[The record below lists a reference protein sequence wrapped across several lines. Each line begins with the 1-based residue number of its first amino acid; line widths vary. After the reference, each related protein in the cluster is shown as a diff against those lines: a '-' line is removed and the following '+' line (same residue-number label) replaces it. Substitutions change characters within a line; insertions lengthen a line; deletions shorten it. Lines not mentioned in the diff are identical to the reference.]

1 MPLTTQPYPLTPYS
15 ALERERMEKAIE
27 DGFPIDDVLKTS
39 ADRTDILFQHVT
51 AITSLTPWTLQ
62 LFGRRRPARVVVVAL
77 GGIAPYDQ
85 VPDFVET
92 CVTLRADQCMFLGH
106 HLGGVKKTT
115 IYAIDPATGTRKGT
129 SKFERL
135 PADFSADTPEVLT
148 GDVVIEYLTTSR
160 DYHSAENIRIEL
172 QVAGLSPDIL
182 IKESTSAEFHTGTQA
197 ETFVEAVRV
206 HGWDDGN
213 TVVVLMAAPGHLYW
227 RAYPTVVKAMQ
238 KAGVFVPMLPLAH
251 KMNPVA
257 AELTRFNWDV
267 EKDTEFSQIE
277 FCLTEQHKILSYVR
291 DVAQLPE
298 LCEFINNTCEFMG
311 SVPTR
316 KKPVSRMFADMH
328 YGGEPIPKS

>member
-1 MPLTTQPYPLTPYS
+1 MPIPMGPYPLTPYS
-15 ALERERMEKAIE
+15 VPELARMEKALGEGVPIE
-27 DGFPIDDVLKTS
+27 EVLRAS
-39 ADRTDILFQHVT
+39 VERTNMLFQHIT

-92 CVTLRADQCMFLGH
+92 CVTFRADQCMFLGH
-106 HLGGVKKTT
+106 HLGGVKKNTT
-115 IYAIDPATGTRKGT
+115 FAIDPATGTRKGT

-135 PADFSADTPEVLT
+135 PADFPVDTPEVLE
-148 GDVVIEYLTTSR
+148 GDEVIEYFTTSQN
-160 DYHSAENIRIEL
+160 YHSAENIRLEL

-182 IKESTSAEFHTGTQA
+182 VKESTSAEFHTGSQA
-197 ETFVEAVRV
+197 ETFVEALRV

-227 RAYPTVVKAMQ
+227 RAFPTVVKAMQ
-238 KAGVFVPMLPLAH
+238 KADLFVPMLPFAH

-257 AELTRFNWDV
+257 AELTRFNWD
-267 EKDTEFSQIE
+267 EDADTEFSQIE
-277 FCLTEQHKILSYVR
+277 FCLTEQHKILSYVK

-316 KKPVSRMFADMH
+316 KKSASRMFADMH